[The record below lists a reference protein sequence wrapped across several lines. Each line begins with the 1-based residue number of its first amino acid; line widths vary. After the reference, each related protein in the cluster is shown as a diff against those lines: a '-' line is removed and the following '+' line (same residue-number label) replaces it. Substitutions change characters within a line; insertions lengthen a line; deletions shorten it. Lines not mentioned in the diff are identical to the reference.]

1 MKKILIIG
9 GSPRLESDSKTTKLA
24 REIEEVAKSIDLDVS
39 VWLLGEKPLPTA
51 KPHYH
56 EDPMDKDNP
65 AEVREFA
72 KAVSD
77 AELLVLTTP
86 TYHGSYSS
94 HLKNAIDCLSG
105 DGFENKTVVIA
116 SQGWSA
122 TAMAPAMHLQDVV
135 RTLQGT
141 PFRRFIVANVGDLS
155 PKITSALKERITE
168 ILQEAAK
175 NL

>member
-24 REIEEVAKSIDLDVS
+24 REIEEAAKSIELETNI
-39 VWLLGEKPLPTA
+39 WLLGEKPLPTA

-56 EDPMDKDNP
+56 EDPMDSANP
-65 AEVREFA
+65 QEVRDFA
-72 KAVSD
+72 KSVKEVD
-77 AELLVLTTP
+77 LVVLTTP

-94 HLKNAIDCLSG
+94 HLKNALDCLSE
-105 DGFENKTVVIA
+105 DGFNGKIVIIA

-122 TAMAPAMHLQDVV
+122 TAMGPAMHLQDVV

-141 PFRRFIVANVGDLS
+141 PFRRFIIANTSDLDS
-155 PKITSALKERITE
+155 KKSSGMKGRITE

-175 NL
+175 NS

>member
-56 EDPMDKDNP
+56 EDPTDEANP
-65 AEVREFA
+65 KEVREFA
-72 KAVSD
+72 KAVAD
-77 AELLVLTTP
+77 ANLIVLTTP

-94 HLKNAIDCLSG
+94 HLKNALDCLSG

-141 PFRRFIVANVGDLS
+141 PFRRFIIANASDLDS
-155 PKITSALKERITE
+155 EKASGMKARITDILKE
-168 ILQEAAK
+168 ASK
-175 NL
+175 

>member
-9 GSPRLESDSKTTKLA
+9 GSPRTETDSKTTKLV
-24 REIEEVAKSIDLDVS
+24 REIEVVAKSMGAETN

-56 EDPMDKDNP
+56 QDPMDSSNP
-65 AEVREFA
+65 QMVRDFA
-72 KAVSD
+72 TSVSNAD
-77 AELLVLTTP
+77 LVVLTTP

-94 HLKNAIDCLSG
+94 HLKNALDCLAE
-105 DGFENKTVVIA
+105 DGFNGKTVVIA

-122 TAMAPAMHLQDVV
+122 TAMGPAMHLQDVV

-141 PFRRFIVANVGDLS
+141 PFRRFIIANTTSLDSKEGS
-155 PKITSALKERITE
+155 GITERITD
-168 ILQEAAK
+168 ILLEAAK
-175 NL
+175 N